1 MTRILAIGTG
11 PLFAPDVRVFN
22 AQALR
27 TWQFTRPLID
37 HGHQVDLV
45 VLAVEGVPL
54 VAQPDTSPLTTVARG
69 EFSYQMFQTTDP
81 AIISAELQRLL
92 DGQNYDCII
101 AINNNAAAIACRLQT
116 RLPIWADLNGYIMGE
131 AQSRG
136 RVYGSD
142 EYLLHFWQREAI
154 ALNRADRFSTCSF
167 KQMYAT
173 LGELGA
179 VGRLNRFTCD
189 HPFVN
194 VVPVA
199 VYEEY
204 LDPKSYPARSSYRGM
219 RFPADAF
226 AVLWSG
232 GFNTWT
238 DVDLLAGALSLAME
252 QVPRMHFVATGGA
265 IPGHDERTYDQFVQ
279 TLHETGFGDRCHL
292 LGWVEARELFALYKD
307 CDIGINVDALNY
319 ETVFGTRNRLT
330 NMMGAGLTTLSTLG
344 TELTEIIEENKLGYV
359 VPLGDVQ
366 AFADALVRAAHHPVE
381 RAAMARRALEF
392 CKGNYTYETTMR
404 AVLRWVEAPRR
415 APDNEEKI
423 FRLPEVTD
431 LASAA
436 LNPLQ
441 EHGLRSAPDRVASL
455 EQAHADLTA
464 LRSKPFF
471 LLYKKLKSFWG

>member
-54 VAQPDTSPLTTVARG
+54 DNNPETPPLKEVTRG
-69 EFSYQMFQTTDP
+69 DFSYQLFQTTDP
-81 AIISAELQRLL
+81 PIITSELQRIL
-92 DGQNYDCII
+92 DRENYDCVI
-101 AINNNAAAIACRLQT
+101 AINNNAAAVACRLKT
-116 RLPIWADLNGYIMGE
+116 HLPIWADLNGYIMGE

-189 HPFVN
+189 HPFVS

-204 LDPKSYPARSSYRGM
+204 FDPKSFPSTSTYRGM

-265 IPGHDERTYDQFVQ
+265 IPGHDERTYDQFVE
-279 TLHETGFGDRCHL
+279 TLHATGFGDRCHL

-330 NMMGAGLTTLSTLG
+330 NMMGAGLATLSTLG
-344 TELTEIIEENKLGYV
+344 TELTEIIEENNLGYV

-392 CKGNYTYETTMR
+392 CRKNYTYETTMR

-423 FRLPEVTD
+423 FRFPEAKD
-431 LASAA
+431 LTTVA

-441 EHGLRSAPDRVASL
+441 DHELRCAPERIAGL

-464 LRSKPFF
+464 LRRKPFF
-471 LLYKKLKSFWG
+471 RFYKWLKNFWT

>member
-1 MTRILAIGTG
+1 VTRILAIGTG

-54 VAQPDTSPLTTVARG
+54 TSDPNKPALTTVVRDN
-69 EFSYQMFQTTDP
+69 FSYQLFQTTDP
-81 AIISAELQRLL
+81 VIITAELQRLL
-92 DGQNYDCII
+92 DANPYDCVI
-101 AINNNAAAIACRLQT
+101 AINNNAAAIACRLHT
-116 RLPIWADLNGYIMGE
+116 VLPIWADLNGYIMGE

-136 RVYGSD
+136 RVYSSD

-173 LGELGA
+173 LGELGT

-199 VYEEY
+199 VYEEF
-204 LDPKSYPARSSYRGM
+204 LDPKSFPAPNTYRGM

-238 DVDLLAGALSLAME
+238 DVDSLAGALSLAME

-292 LGWVEARELFALYKD
+292 LGWVEAREIFALYKD

-319 ETVFGTRNRLT
+319 EAVFGTRNRLT

-359 VPLGDVQ
+359 VPIGDVQ
-366 AFADALVRAAHHPVE
+366 AFADALVRAAHHPIE
-381 RAAMARRALEF
+381 RAGMARRALEF
-392 CKGNYTYETTMR
+392 CRSNYTYETTMR
-404 AVLRWVEAPRR
+404 QVLRWVEAPRL
-415 APDNEEKI
+415 APDNEEKL
-423 FRLPEVTD
+423 FRFPEVTD
-431 LASAA
+431 LASVAI
-436 LNPLQ
+436 NPLQ
-441 EHGLRSAPDRVASL
+441 EHGLRTDPERIAGL
-455 EQAHADLTA
+455 EQSHADLTA
-464 LRSKPFF
+464 IRSKPFF
-471 LLYKKLKSFWG
+471 RFFKKLKSYWS